1 MQIYNDITWLQVWY
15 CIYTTVLFSKWNAI
29 DCLLVLLRNKFRK
42 MTEERSPSHRPCLFL
57 FSVALDS
64 QTFFGFR
71 SEVAGSTTA
80 YVPPITWFV
89 CFSEVFLVALG
100 RPDSMPGYLLCINSN
115 KAIVIC
121 TFWIAFPS
129 LLKLAV
135 PWDNAPVIA
144 ITLHYQL
151 FCAFR
156 RVAWLNPGMDGKKVN
171 WDQTNLVLSGK
182 DNSWGFNK
190 LDCMFFFNPSLKF
203 CSGNENLQFSKRSV
217 SC

>member
-1 MQIYNDITWLQVWY
+1 M
-15 CIYTTVLFSKWNAI
+15 A
-29 DCLLVLLRNKFRK
+29 
-42 MTEERSPSHRPCLFL
+42 E
-57 FSVALDS
+57 
-64 QTFFGFR
+64 
-71 SEVAGSTTA
+71 STAA

-89 CFSEVFLVALG
+89 RFSEVFLVALG

-156 RVAWLNPGMDGKKVN
+156 RVAWLNPGMDGKKWTETRQTLFCQEKIIPENLIN
-171 WDQTNLVLSGK
+171 WTIHG
-182 DNSWGFNK
+182 
-190 LDCMFFFNPSLKF
+190 FFFFFFWCTSLNFWSGNKNLKF
-203 CSGNENLQFSKRSV
+203 SKKRVYGYLRQCFAGLMCIYIYTVYSL
-217 SC
+217 